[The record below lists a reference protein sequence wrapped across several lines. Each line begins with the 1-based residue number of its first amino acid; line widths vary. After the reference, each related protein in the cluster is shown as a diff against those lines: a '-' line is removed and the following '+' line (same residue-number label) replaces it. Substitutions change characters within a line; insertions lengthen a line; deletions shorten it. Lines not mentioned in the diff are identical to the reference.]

1 MSLWEAVFLGFL
13 QGTTEFLPVS
23 SSGHLVVGQALLGL
37 DIPGVQFEV
46 AVHVATLVSVVL
58 VYHGRIRKLIGGA
71 LSGDAHALRYL
82 GFLVVASLP
91 IVFVGAFFR
100 HSVEAL
106 FESPFVPAVA
116 FLVTGTM
123 LWTTRRALRR
133 ESWPGLGVMAA
144 MAIGLAQAFAV
155 VPGISRSGATVVAAL
170 WMGVEAEEAA
180 AFSFLMAIPAIAGAA
195 VLQLWG
201 STDAGTGLAGGAL
214 ILGSVVAAVTGVVAI
229 RAFIAFLA
237 RQTFYRFGVYCW
249 ALGAAFLVYL
259 VSVG

>member
-37 DIPGVQFEV
+37 DIPGVHFEV

-58 VYHGRIRKLIGGA
+58 VYHARIRKLIRGA
-71 LSGDAHALRYL
+71 FGGDAQALRYI
-82 GFLVVASLP
+82 GFLVVATLP
-91 IVFVGAFFR
+91 IVAVGAFFR
-100 HSVEAL
+100 QAVEAL

-123 LWTTRRALRR
+123 LWTTRRAFRR
-133 ESWPGLGVMAA
+133 ESWPGLGMGTAV
-144 MAIGLAQAFAV
+144 AIGLAQAFAV
-155 VPGISRSGATVVAAL
+155 VPGISRSGATVVMAL

-195 VLQLWG
+195 ILQLWG
-201 STDAGTGLAGGAL
+201 TTESGVGLAGGAL
-214 ILGSVVAAVTGVVAI
+214 ILGSVVAAVTGVLAI
-229 RAFIAFLA
+229 RAFVAFLA
-237 RQTFYRFGVYCW
+237 RQTFHRFGVYCW

-259 VSVG
+259 VAVA

>member
-58 VYHGRIRKLIGGA
+58 VYRARIGKLVVGA
-71 LSGDAHALRYL
+71 LGGDAHSLRYIGL
-82 GFLVVASLP
+82 LALATLP
-91 IVFVGAFFR
+91 IVVVGAFFR
-100 HSVEAL
+100 HGVEAL
-106 FESPFVPAVA
+106 FESPFVPAAA
-116 FLVTGTM
+116 FLVTGTL

-144 MAIGLAQAFAV
+144 VAIGLAQAFAV
-155 VPGISRSGATVVAAL
+155 VPGISRSGATVVVAL

-180 AFSFLMAIPAIAGAA
+180 AFSFLMAVPAMAGAA

-201 STDAGTGLAGGAL
+201 TTDSGAGLSAGVL
-214 ILGSVVAAVTGVVAI
+214 IPGSVVAAVTGVLAI
-229 RAFIAFLA
+229 RVFVAFLA
-237 RQTFYRFGVYCW
+237 RGTFHRFGVYCW
-249 ALGAAFLVYL
+249 VLGAAFLAYL